1 MEDYIKINILDNEI
15 EAELL
20 EYVLRERSIP
30 HLIRS
35 YHDTAYDGLF
45 QVQLGFGSVSAPAAY
60 KEEIKEI
67 LSELR
72 KGSEGPQEPEPQ
84 P

>member
-1 MEDYIKINILDNEI
+1 MEEYIKIAILDNEI

-20 EYVLRERSIP
+20 ESVLTERSIP

-45 QVQLGFGSVSAPAAY
+45 QVQLGFGAVRAPAAY
-60 KEEIKEI
+60 KDEIKEI
-67 LSELR
+67 LGELR
-72 KGSEGPQEPEPQ
+72 KGSGDSKEPEQQ